1 MVKKWRQFEV
11 ENEFKN
17 SQSTPPLVI
26 NTSETLRH
34 ASTRYTHK
42 IFQLFLHEYLE
53 GAGGSTSTEI
63 NQCDNVSYHEVMLN
77 HIPIKKYKVTLNSS
91 TATIS
96 CSCHKFDYMGILCS
110 HALRIY
116 NIKGIIEIP
125 DQYFLKRW
133 SKNARSVIYEHV
145 NEGSEADSTS
155 HLKTDGDDASLLY
168 RNAIMKSFYNLV
180 LESQDDKEA
189 QQIMWNLLD
198 IGVERVRQCAGK
210 SNLNSNEKVTENK
223 FMHNEKIECS
233 EIRNPPPA
241 KTKGRPNVRRKGH
254 FEKQK
259 RSTAKAKKTK
269 GDIIII
275 FFYIYFDMVIYLI

>member
-26 NTSETLRH
+26 NTSETLCH

-53 GAGGSTSTEI
+53 GASGSTSTEI
-63 NQCDNVSYHEVMLN
+63 DQCDNVSYHEVMLN

-91 TATIS
+91 TAMIS

-110 HALRIY
+110 HVLRIY
-116 NIKGIIEIP
+116 NIKG
-125 DQYFLKRW
+125 
-133 SKNARSVIYEHV
+133 
-145 NEGSEADSTS
+145 
-155 HLKTDGDDASLLY
+155 
-168 RNAIMKSFYNLV
+168 
-180 LESQDDKEA
+180 
-189 QQIMWNLLD
+189 IMWNLLD
-198 IGVERVRQCAGK
+198 IGVERVRQCA
-210 SNLNSNEKVTENK
+210 SMPNLNSNEKVTENK
-223 FMHNEKIECS
+223 FMHNEKSEYS

-269 GDIIII
+269 GDIVTI
-275 FFYIYFDMVIYLI
+275 FFLYILSWLYI